1 MLVPPQ
7 LAHNYSKAKIPAAMK
22 KMTRFSEFPLHYPD
36 ARLRLIGTDYETSK
50 ERLSNAVADSNVQTE
65 PDFAEN
71 LGSLEANLESRR
83 AKLERIRQ
91 RGIDPYPAR
100 FERSCTTTDAIDL
113 FEAAESEGTAENAET
128 LSVAGRIVSMRV
140 MGRAAFLDLR
150 DSSGTLQAMLRQNAL
165 GEEYGLLQDLDLG
178 DFLGVTGHMMRTR
191 TGQAT
196 IEAQSL
202 TMLAKG
208 MRPLPEK
215 WHGLRD
221 VETRYRQRYLDLIAN
236 PEVAETFVQ
245 RSRIIGGIRR
255 FLDGRGFVE
264 VDTPILVPIPAGAH
278 ARPFVTHHNALD
290 EQLYLRIA
298 TELYLKRLIVGGLDK
313 VYEIGRVF
321 RNEGIDQ
328 DHNPEFTLLESYEAY
343 ADYNSVMEMVEA
355 MVSSLAQDIHG
366 STVVPMGDEV
376 VDFTPPWPRLSLR
389 EELRRHS
396 GIDIEDYPDSESL
409 TGVCI
414 DLGLQPGPRE
424 ARGRLID
431 KMLATYVE
439 PHLLQPSFL
448 MDYPEDMSP
457 LAKGHPD
464 KPGYVERFEAFAA
477 GMEIANSYTE
487 LNDPEVQRARFV
499 AQEHQRDAYGNEEA
513 DRTDMDFLTA
523 LEYGMPPTGGLGIG
537 IDRLVMLLTGQA
549 TIRDVLL
556 FPQMRSLSGG
566 ENAATPDYVAE

>member
-1 MLVPPQ
+1 MPGSLTITVVE
-7 LAHNYSKAKIPAAMK
+7 HNEAS
-22 KMTRFSEFPLHYPD
+22 D
-36 ARLRLIGTDYETSK
+36 
-50 ERLSNAVADSNVQTE
+50 ADS
-65 PDFAEN
+65 AAN

-83 AKLERIRQ
+83 AKLERIRL
-91 RGIDPYPAR
+91 RGVDPYPPR
-100 FERSCTTTDAIDL
+100 FERSCTAAEAVES
-113 FEAAESEGTAENAET
+113 FEAAEAAGEAAGTET
-128 LSVAGRIVSMRV
+128 LSVAGRIASMRV

-150 DSSGTLQAMLRQNAL
+150 DSSGVLQAMLRQNVL
-165 GEEYGLLQDLDLG
+165 GDEYGLLQDLDLG
-178 DFLGVTGHMMRTR
+178 DFLGVTGSMMRTR

-202 TMLAKG
+202 SILAKG

-236 PEVAETFVQ
+236 PEIADTFVQ
-245 RSRIIGGIRR
+245 RSRIISGIRR

-343 ADYNSVMEMVEA
+343 ADYNTVMEMVES
-355 MVSSLAQDIHG
+355 MVSALAQDIHG
-366 STVVPMGDEV
+366 SSAVPMGDEV
-376 VDFTPPWPRLSLR
+376 IDFTPPWPRLSLR

-396 GIDIEDYPDSESL
+396 GIDIEDFPDSESL
-409 TGVCI
+409 TRVCL

-431 KMLATYVE
+431 KMLSVYVE
-439 PHLLQPSFL
+439 PNLVQPSFL

-457 LAKGHPD
+457 LAKGHPET
-464 KPGYVERFEAFAA
+464 PGYVERFEAFAA

-487 LNDPEVQRARFV
+487 LNDPAVQRARFA

-513 DRTDMDFLTA
+513 DRTDEDFLTA

-537 IDRLVMLLTGQA
+537 IDRLVMLLTGQS

-556 FPQMRSLSGG
+556 FPQMRSLSIETISVSPPASGTARVQIRPSD
-566 ENAATPDYVAE
+566 EPPAP